1 MEDGEANIT
10 NFEYDGEGNRTA
22 QVEPK
27 GPSYR
32 TEFDYGELNE
42 LIEVRMPDGGVYTY
56 AYDEN
61 RNRTGQTDAEGN
73 VVTFIY
79 DVLNRV
85 DLMIQDPEGF
95 ALTTDHDYDANGN
108 ETKLTDPKGQV
119 IDFEYDVLNRLQ
131 KKTYNL
137 TADDFALF
145 TRTHEITFFYDA
157 NDNLEQIEELKSTGT
172 DAPAVE
178 SSFKTFDD
186 LDRMESE
193 TDVFARTLAYDYDPQ
208 GNRTLLIDPDGKR
221 TAYNYDE
228 LNRLETLTLDET
240 TPSVQVVT
248 YDYFPNGLK
257 KTVTNPNS
265 TLSTFQYDRAAR
277 MTSISHTGPFGVV
290 SSYLYDYD
298 QNGNRRQQIETNAG
312 RTETTTYD
320 YDLVNRLNIVT
331 YELGAATANQAT
343 YTYDLVGNRLTERE
357 VHLATSVVTKDL
369 TYDYDAIDRLD
380 TITDNLGTGNDVNYA
395 YDPNGNTLTKAK
407 NGTRTSFLYDIRNR
421 LSEVRQD
428 ASVLGRYAYDS
439 EGLRILKI
447 GDDGIRT
454 YTYVKWTPF
463 FRPGVKVVK
472 QACSMKKGAE
482 KSEEKSHEAQPCF
495 QGESCLGGTTRAG
508 DSGGTIPAAQGSREP
523 DLQVEAAAFGERRAC
538 FRDRRGGRRRCLDAR
553 GRTAPENRGADDG
566 ARFFITRA
574 RSIAM
579 TPRRELV
586 EPNAPLSM
594 RWQCELL
601 GVNRSSLYYEP
612 VEPDGEQLALMR
624 RMDELHLKHP
634 FFGSRMMTQI
644 LKAEGSAVNRKRVQR
659 LMRLMGLESTAPKPN
674 TSKPA
679 PEHTVYPYLLRNLT
693 VSRINQVWAAQAVR
707 EGE

>member
-1 MEDGEANIT
+1 MNKTEAN
-10 NFEYDGEGNRTA
+10 FK
-22 QVEPK
+22 P
-27 GPSYR
+27 
-32 TEFDYGELNE
+32 
-42 LIEVRMPDGGVYTY
+42 
-56 AYDEN
+56 
-61 RNRTGQTDAEGN
+61 
-73 VVTFIY
+73 
-79 DVLNRV
+79 
-85 DLMIQDPEGF
+85 
-95 ALTTDHDYDANGN
+95 LTPLHF
-108 ETKLTDPKGQV
+108 L
-119 IDFEYDVLNRLQ
+119 
-131 KKTYNL
+131 
-137 TADDFALF
+137 
-145 TRTHEITFFYDA
+145 
-157 NDNLEQIEELKSTGT
+157 
-172 DAPAVE
+172 
-178 SSFKTFDD
+178 
-186 LDRMESE
+186 
-193 TDVFARTLAYDYDPQ
+193 
-208 GNRTLLIDPDGKR
+208 
-221 TAYNYDE
+221 
-228 LNRLETLTLDET
+228 
-240 TPSVQVVT
+240 
-248 YDYFPNGLK
+248 
-257 KTVTNPNS
+257 
-265 TLSTFQYDRAAR
+265 DRAAAVYPNHIAVIHGER
-277 MTSISHTGPFGVV
+277 R
-290 SSYLYDYD
+290 YDYAELYRRSRKLASALRGRGVERGD
-298 QNGNRRQQIETNAG
+298 TVSIIAPNTPAILEAHYGVPMAGAVLNPINTRLDPDTVAFILEHGEAKVLLTDRELSPTVAKALASVEKKPIVIDIDNPLGSGGDLLGETDYEAFLEEGSSELEWLWPEDEWDAISLNYTSGTTGNPKGVLYHHRGAALLALGNLIAWTMPVHPVYLWTLPMFHCNGWCFPWSLAVNAG
-312 RTETTTYD
+312 THVS
-320 YDLVNRLNIVT
+320 L
-331 YELGAATANQAT
+331 
-343 YTYDLVGNRLTERE
+343 
-357 VHLATSVVTKDL
+357 
-369 TYDYDAIDRLD
+369 
-380 TITDNLGTGNDVNYA
+380 
-395 YDPNGNTLTKAK
+395 
-407 NGTRTSFLYDIRNR
+407 
-421 LSEVRQD
+421 
-428 ASVLGRYAYDS
+428 
-439 EGLRILKI
+439 
-447 GDDGIRT
+447 
-454 YTYVKWTPF
+454 KWTPF

-693 VSRINQVWAAQAVR
+693 VSRINQVWAADITYIPMARGFVYLVAVIDWYSRRVLAWRLSNTLETTFCVEAVNEAVARYGRPEIFNTDQGSQFTSEEFTSVLLALEIKISMDGKGRCIDNIFVERLWRSLKYEEVYLYAYDSVQMAR
-707 EGE
+707 EGIACYFDFFNDERPHKALGYQTPASFYDGLLGEVA